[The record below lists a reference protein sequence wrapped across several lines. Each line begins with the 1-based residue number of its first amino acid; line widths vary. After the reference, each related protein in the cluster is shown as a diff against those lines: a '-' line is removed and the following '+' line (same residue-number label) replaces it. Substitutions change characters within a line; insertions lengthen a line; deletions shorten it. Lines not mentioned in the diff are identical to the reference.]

1 MSRVP
6 MLEEDGRVEVGLM
19 TIVSVGDLV
28 FNGRT

>member
-6 MLEEDGRVEVGLM
+6 MLEEVGRVEVRLM